1 MFDSK
6 NKQRDIFQ
14 IGWKNIRSVI
24 ESENSFPIEN
34 QGTI

>member
-24 ESENSFPIEN
+24 ESENSFPVES
-34 QGTI
+34 QDTI